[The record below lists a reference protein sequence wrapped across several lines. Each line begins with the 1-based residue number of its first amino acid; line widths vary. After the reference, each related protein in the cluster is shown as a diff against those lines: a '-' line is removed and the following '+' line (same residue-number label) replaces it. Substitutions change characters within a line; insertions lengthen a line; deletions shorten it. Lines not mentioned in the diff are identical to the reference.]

1 MSKTWRA
8 ERLEKKPKR
17 VEPKAP
23 RKVRYEDFVESTL
36 DEDIDEGDF
45 GYPEQDDYDAP
56 YRNFT

>member
-23 RKVRYEDFVESTL
+23 RKVRPEEFVNSEED
-36 DEDIDEGDF
+36 DDIDDLF
-45 GYPEQDDYDAP
+45 PEYEEDTCSLSHSI
-56 YRNFT
+56 RS